1 MTMDFYCERVND
13 NFFNEPINTISNIF
27 FLIISVFT
35 YKLQKELKVKKIFYL
50 LPILIVCIGLGSF
63 FFHLK
68 PNTIT
73 LYLDVIPIFLFSI
86 LFIILFNKYE
96 LKISV
101 LNNTLFIFS
110 YILLFIFV
118 TPILSYEFMNGSE
131 FYFVNYLVLAIYT
144 IILFFK
150 KSQTF
155 KLTFLAFLV
164 FNFSIILRTID
175 NLVCNIFSIGTH
187 FLWHIINAYLLFILS
202 KIFCKKINF
211 K

>member
-13 NFFNEPINTISNIF
+13 NFFNEPINAISNIF

-35 YKLQKELKVKKIFYL
+35 YRLQKELKVKKIFYF
-50 LPILIVCIGLGSF
+50 LPILIFCIGLGSF

-73 LYLDVIPIFLFSI
+73 LYLDVFPIFLFSV

-96 LKISV
+96 LKISA
-101 LNNTLFIFS
+101 LNNFLFIFS
-110 YILLFIFV
+110 YLLLFVFI
-118 TPILSYEFMNGSE
+118 TPMLSYEFLNGSE

-150 KSQTF
+150 KSQNF
-155 KLTFLAFLV
+155 KLIFLALLI
-164 FNFSIILRTID
+164 FNISIILRTID
-175 NLVCNIFSIGTH
+175 NLVCDIFKIGTH

-202 KIFCKKINF
+202 KIFFKKI
-211 K
+211 